1 MGTSDYPSDVTLL
14 PAIRIYR
21 ASADCG
27 CSLGPLAPDIASY
40 RVTVG
45 LLVATG
51 TRTPSREAIG
61 LSGSD
66 ADEAGAPGNPA
77 DAHNAFPYTIALS
90 QSNHINVGLTY
101 SLYSMQVEETVTPY
115 RRVILIAVIVGL
127 IAGLGALFFFEGLKL
142 GTAFFMEGI
151 VGFQIPK
158 EGQNLQ
164 DIAQW
169 APPDNLWMILP
180 VICFGGLLSGLLVY
194 TFAPEAEGHGT
205 DAAIKAFHGEGRVR
219 WRVPLV
225 KAVTA
230 VLTISTGGSAG
241 REGPTAQMSAG
252 FGSIAADLLGLSA
265 RERRLAIATG
275 VGAGIGTIF
284 MAPLGGAILAAE
296 ILYRQDFETEAIVPA
311 FLASVI
317 GYAIF
322 GLVEGFEPVFGPG
335 VTSWNVSQIPFFILL
350 GVVSTAI
357 GLIYI
362 NTFYGTNRIFKKVF
376 SRLKIPNHFKP
387 LAGAFLTGTFVLAL
401 AALSP
406 EAAIVG
412 LGSLGT
418 GYGFA
423 QLALYNMLPV
433 GVLLFLPF
441 AKILTTS
448 LTIGSGGSGGVF
460 APGLVI
466 GGATGGAF
474 GSLLHLALPG
484 IIPAESVPVFFI
496 VGMIALFGAISHA
509 PIAVMIMVV
518 EMTGDFSLLVPAM
531 GAVSVA
537 VILIGQSTIFREQ
550 VLNRSQSPA
559 HRDEYMIEILQD
571 IHVGDVMVPR
581 DRIVAVSPDDTAGRV
596 LHLID
601 RTLHTG
607 FPVLDKKGSLVGMIA
622 LDDVRD
628 NRINGEHDELVEDAM
643 SSRVFTVHH
652 ACTLREALDLMTE
665 RDIHHLPVVPADDP
679 RELSGFITRT
689 DIMKAYTQKASR
701 SAGRRHRTGS
711 VTLIESDTAAGKSSG
726 GKKRTEG

>member
-1 MGTSDYPSDVTLL
+1 
-14 PAIRIYR
+14 
-21 ASADCG
+21 
-27 CSLGPLAPDIASY
+27 
-40 RVTVG
+40 
-45 LLVATG
+45 
-51 TRTPSREAIG
+51 
-61 LSGSD
+61 
-66 ADEAGAPGNPA
+66 
-77 DAHNAFPYTIALS
+77 
-90 QSNHINVGLTY
+90 
-101 SLYSMQVEETVTPY
+101 MQIEETVTPY

-151 VGFQIPK
+151 VGFNLPK
-158 EGQNLQ
+158 EGQIVQ
-164 DIAQW
+164 DISQW
-169 APPDNLWMILP
+169 APPDHLWMILP

-194 TFAPEAEGHGT
+194 TLAPEAEGHGT
-205 DAAIKAFHGEGRVR
+205 DAAIKAFHGGKKVR

-225 KAVTA
+225 KAVSA
-230 VLTISTGGSAG
+230 ILTISTGGSAG
-241 REGPTAQMSAG
+241 REGPTAQISAG

-296 ILYRQDFETEAIVPA
+296 ILYKQDFETEAIVPA

-317 GYAIF
+317 GYAMF
-322 GLVEGFEPVFGPG
+322 GLVEGFEPVFGPAA
-335 VTSWNVSQIPFFILL
+335 TSWNVSQIPFFVLL
-350 GVVSTAI
+350 GVVSTAV

-362 NTFYGTNRIFKKVF
+362 NTFYGTNRIFKAVF
-376 SRLKIPNHFKP
+376 SRFNLPNHLKP
-387 LAGAFLTGTFVLAL
+387 LAGAFLTGTFALAL

-423 QLALYNMLPV
+423 QLALYNMLPL

-484 IIPAESVPVFFI
+484 IVPAESVPVFFI

-550 VLNRSQSPA
+550 VLNRSLSPA
-559 HRDEYMIEILQD
+559 HRDEYMVEILQD
-571 IHVGDVMVPR
+571 IRVDDVMVPR
-581 DRIVAVSPDDTAGRV
+581 DRIMTVSPDDRVGRV

-601 RTLHTG
+601 ETLHTA
-607 FPVLDKKGSLVGMIA
+607 FPVLDGEGRLVGIIA
-622 LDDVRD
+622 LDDVRN
-628 NRINGEHDELVEDAM
+628 NRINGKHDAPVKEAM

-652 ACTLREALDLMTE
+652 ACTLRDALSLMTE
-665 RDIHHLPVVPADDP
+665 HDIHHLPVVPADEP
-679 RELSGFITRT
+679 GVLSGFITRT
-689 DIMKAYTQKASR
+689 DIMKAYTRKASQQ
-701 SAGRRHRTGS
+701 AGRRRTGS
-711 VTLIESDTAAGKSSG
+711 VTLIEPCVTAESG
-726 GKKRTEG
+726 SAGKKRVET

>member
-1 MGTSDYPSDVTLL
+1 
-14 PAIRIYR
+14 
-21 ASADCG
+21 
-27 CSLGPLAPDIASY
+27 
-40 RVTVG
+40 
-45 LLVATG
+45 
-51 TRTPSREAIG
+51 
-61 LSGSD
+61 
-66 ADEAGAPGNPA
+66 
-77 DAHNAFPYTIALS
+77 
-90 QSNHINVGLTY
+90 
-101 SLYSMQVEETVTPY
+101 MQIEETVTPY
-115 RRVILIAVIVGL
+115 RRIILIAIVVGI
-127 IAGLGALFFFEGLKL
+127 IAGIGALFFFEGLKL

-151 VGFQIPK
+151 VGFQLPK
-158 EGQNLQ
+158 EGQALQ
-164 DIAQW
+164 DITQW

-180 VICFGGLLSGLLVY
+180 VICFGGLLSGILVY

-205 DAAIKAFHGEGRVR
+205 DAAIRAFHGEGRVR

-230 VLTISTGGSAG
+230 ILTISTGGSAG

-296 ILYRQDFETEAIVPA
+296 ILYKQDFETEAIVPA

-350 GVVSTAI
+350 GVVSTAV

-362 NTFYGTNRIFKKVF
+362 HTFYGTNRVFKRVF

-387 LAGAFLTGTFVLAL
+387 LTGAFLTGTFVLAL

-412 LGSLGT
+412 LASLGT
-418 GYGFA
+418 GYGFT
-423 QLALYNMLPV
+423 QLSLYNMLPI

-474 GSLLHLALPG
+474 GSLLHLAFPG
-484 IIPAESVPVFFI
+484 IVPIESVPVFVV

-509 PIAVMIMVV
+509 PIGVMIMVV

-537 VILIGQSTIFREQ
+537 VLLIGQSTIFREQ
-550 VLNRSQSPA
+550 VLNRSRSAA
-559 HRDEYMIEILQD
+559 HRDEYTIEILQD

-581 DRIVAVSPDDTAGRV
+581 ERIVAVSPGDTTGRV

-601 RTLHTG
+601 ETLHTG
-607 FPVLDKKGSLVGMIA
+607 FPVLDGEGKLVGMIA

-628 NRINGEHDELVEDAM
+628 NRANGEHDILVEDVM

-652 ACTLREALDLMTE
+652 SCSLREALDLMTE
-665 RDIHHLPVVPADDP
+665 HDIHHLPVVPAEDP
-679 RELSGFITRT
+679 RMLSGFVTRT
-689 DIMKAYTQKASR
+689 DIMKAYVRKASQPGGKHH
-701 SAGRRHRTGS
+701 SMGNS
-711 VTLIESDTAAGKSSG
+711 TLIEPHTASERGPD
-726 GKKRTEG
+726 GKKGSMVEG

>member
-1 MGTSDYPSDVTLL
+1 
-14 PAIRIYR
+14 
-21 ASADCG
+21 
-27 CSLGPLAPDIASY
+27 
-40 RVTVG
+40 
-45 LLVATG
+45 
-51 TRTPSREAIG
+51 
-61 LSGSD
+61 
-66 ADEAGAPGNPA
+66 
-77 DAHNAFPYTIALS
+77 
-90 QSNHINVGLTY
+90 
-101 SLYSMQVEETVTPY
+101 MQIEETITPY
-115 RRVILIAVIVGL
+115 SRIILIAIIVGL
-127 IAGLGALFFFEGLKL
+127 ISGLGALFFFEGLRL

-151 VGFQIPK
+151 VGFHLPK
-158 EGQNLQ
+158 EGQTLQ
-164 DIAQW
+164 DISQW
-169 APPDNLWMILP
+169 APPDHLWMILP

-296 ILYRQDFETEAIVPA
+296 ILYKQDFEAEAIVPA

-322 GLVEGFEPVFGPG
+322 GLVEGFEPVFGPWP
-335 VTSWNVSQIPFFILL
+335 TSWNVYQVPLFVLL
-350 GVVSTAI
+350 GVVSTI
-357 GLIYI
+357 VGLIYI
-362 NTFYGTNRIFKKVF
+362 NTFYGTNRIFKDIF
-376 SRLKIPNHFKP
+376 SRLNLPNHFKP

-406 EAAIVG
+406 EAAVVG

-418 GYGFA
+418 GYGFT
-423 QLALYNMLPV
+423 QLALYNMLPI

-484 IIPAESVPVFFI
+484 IVPAESVPVFVV

-537 VILIGQSTIFREQ
+537 VLLIGQSTIFREQ
-550 VLNRSQSPA
+550 VLNRSKSAA

-571 IHVGDVMVPR
+571 IHVSDVMVPR
-581 DRIVAVSPDDTAGRV
+581 DRIIAVSPGDTTGRV
-596 LHLID
+596 LRLID
-601 RTLHTG
+601 ETLHTG
-607 FPVLDKKGSLVGMIA
+607 FPVLDGEGKLVGMIA

-628 NRINGEHDELVEDAM
+628 NRINGEHDVLVEDVM

-652 ACTLREALDLMTE
+652 ACTLREALALMTE
-665 RDIHHLPVVPADDP
+665 HDIHHLPVVPAEDP
-679 RELSGFITRT
+679 RTLLGFVTRT
-689 DIMKAYTQKASR
+689 DVMKAYVRRASQ
-701 SAGRRHRTGS
+701 SGEKRRLTGNSTLIGPGTASENSPDGKKGS
-711 VTLIESDTAAGKSSG
+711 VV
-726 GKKRTEG
+726 EG

>member
-1 MGTSDYPSDVTLL
+1 
-14 PAIRIYR
+14 
-21 ASADCG
+21 
-27 CSLGPLAPDIASY
+27 
-40 RVTVG
+40 
-45 LLVATG
+45 
-51 TRTPSREAIG
+51 
-61 LSGSD
+61 
-66 ADEAGAPGNPA
+66 
-77 DAHNAFPYTIALS
+77 
-90 QSNHINVGLTY
+90 
-101 SLYSMQVEETVTPY
+101 MQIEETVTPY
-115 RRVILIAVIVGL
+115 RRIILIAIIVGL
-127 IAGLGALFFFEGLKL
+127 ISGIGALLFFEGLKL

-151 VGFQIPK
+151 VGFQLPK
-158 EGQNLQ
+158 EGQTIP
-164 DIAQW
+164 DISQW

-205 DAAIKAFHGEGRVR
+205 DAAIRAFHGEGRVR
-219 WRVPLV
+219 WRVPLL

-252 FGSIAADLLGLSA
+252 FGSIAADLLGLSD

-284 MAPLGGAILAAE
+284 MAPLGGAILGAE

-322 GLVEGFEPVFGPG
+322 GFVEGFESVFGSCT
-335 VTSWNVSQIPFFILL
+335 TSWNISQIPFFILL
-350 GVVSTAI
+350 GVVSTAV
-357 GLIYI
+357 GLLYI
-362 NTFYGTNRIFKKVF
+362 NTFYGTQRVFRKIFARF
-376 SRLKIPNHFKP
+376 NLPNHIKP
-387 LAGAFLTGTFVLAL
+387 LFGAFLTGTFVLAL
-401 AALSP
+401 AAISP

-423 QLALYNMLPV
+423 QLALYNMLPL

-484 IIPAESVPVFFI
+484 IVPVESVPVFFV
-496 VGMIALFGAISHA
+496 VGMIAFFGAISHA

-550 VLNRSQSPA
+550 VLNRSRSAA
-559 HRDEYMIEILQD
+559 HRDEYMVEILQD
-571 IHVGDVMVPR
+571 IRVGDVMVPR
-581 DRIVAVSPDDTAGRV
+581 DRVVAVSPCDSVGKV

-601 RTLHTG
+601 STLHTG
-607 FPVLDKKGSLVGMIA
+607 FPVLDGEGRLVGIIA
-622 LDDVRD
+622 LDDVRE
-628 NRINGEHDELVEDAM
+628 NRMSGEHEALVKNVM

-652 ACTLREALDLMTE
+652 ACTLREALDLMAE
-665 RDIHHLPVVPADDP
+665 HDINHLPVVPVEDP
-679 RELSGFITRT
+679 RTLSGFVSRT
-689 DIMKAYTQKASR
+689 DIMKAYVRRASQ
-701 SAGRRHRTGS
+701 SADRRQAGH
-711 VTLIESDTAAGKSSG
+711 VTLIEPGMTAESG
-726 GKKRTEG
+726 PDGKKGSRTDG

>member
-1 MGTSDYPSDVTLL
+1 
-14 PAIRIYR
+14 
-21 ASADCG
+21 
-27 CSLGPLAPDIASY
+27 
-40 RVTVG
+40 
-45 LLVATG
+45 
-51 TRTPSREAIG
+51 
-61 LSGSD
+61 
-66 ADEAGAPGNPA
+66 
-77 DAHNAFPYTIALS
+77 
-90 QSNHINVGLTY
+90 
-101 SLYSMQVEETVTPY
+101 MQIEETIPPY
-115 RRVILIAVIVGL
+115 RRIILIAIIVGL
-127 IAGLGALFFFEGLKL
+127 ISGIGALFFFEGLKL

-151 VGFQIPK
+151 VGFHLPK
-158 EGQNLQ
+158 EGQTLQ
-164 DIAQW
+164 DIGQW
-169 APPDNLWMILP
+169 ALPDHLWMILP

-205 DAAIKAFHGEGRVR
+205 DAAIRAFHGGGRVR

-225 KAVTA
+225 KAITA

-296 ILYRQDFETEAIVPA
+296 ILYKQDFEAEAIVPA

-322 GLVEGFEPVFGPG
+322 GLVEGFEPVFGPWA
-335 VTSWNVSQIPFFILL
+335 TSWNVFQIPLFILL
-350 GVVSTAI
+350 GVVSTAV

-362 NTFYGTNRIFKKVF
+362 NTFYGANRVFKGIFRRF
-376 SRLKIPNHFKP
+376 NLPNHFRP
-387 LAGAFLTGTFVLAL
+387 LAGAFLTGTFVLTL

-418 GYGFA
+418 GYGFT
-423 QLALYNMLPV
+423 QLALYNMLPI

-484 IIPAESVPVFFI
+484 IVPAGSVPVFVV

-537 VILIGQSTIFREQ
+537 VLLIGQSTIFREQ
-550 VLNRSQSPA
+550 VLNRSQSAA

-571 IHVGDVMVPR
+571 IHVGDIMVPR
-581 DRIVAVSPDDTAGRV
+581 DRIVTVSPGDTTGRV
-596 LHLID
+596 LRLID
-601 RTLHTG
+601 ETLHTG
-607 FPVLDKKGSLVGMIA
+607 FPVLDGEGKLVGIIA
-622 LDDVRD
+622 LDDVRE
-628 NRINGEHDELVEDAM
+628 NRINGEHDVPVENVM
-643 SSRVFTVHH
+643 SSRVFTVHP
-652 ACTLREALDLMTE
+652 ACTLREVLDLMTE
-665 RDIHHLPVVPADDP
+665 HDIHHLPVVPVEDP
-679 RELSGFITRT
+679 RTLSGFVART
-689 DIMKAYTQKASR
+689 DIMKAYVRRASQP
-701 SAGRRHRTGS
+701 GGKRRFTGHS
-711 VTLIESDTAAGKSSG
+711 TLIEPGMAVEGSPD
-726 GKKRTEG
+726 GKKGTDG

>member
-1 MGTSDYPSDVTLL
+1 
-14 PAIRIYR
+14 
-21 ASADCG
+21 
-27 CSLGPLAPDIASY
+27 
-40 RVTVG
+40 
-45 LLVATG
+45 
-51 TRTPSREAIG
+51 
-61 LSGSD
+61 
-66 ADEAGAPGNPA
+66 
-77 DAHNAFPYTIALS
+77 
-90 QSNHINVGLTY
+90 
-101 SLYSMQVEETVTPY
+101 MQIEETVTPY
-115 RRVILIAVIVGL
+115 RRILLIAIIVGL
-127 IAGLGALFFFEGLKL
+127 ISGVGALFFFEALKL

-151 VGFQIPK
+151 VGFHLPK
-158 EGQNLQ
+158 EGQTLQ
-164 DIAQW
+164 DISQW

-180 VICFGGLLSGLLVY
+180 VICFGGLLSGILVY
-194 TFAPEAEGHGT
+194 TLAPEAEGHGT
-205 DAAIKAFHGEGRVR
+205 DAAIRAFHGGKKVR
-219 WRVPLV
+219 WRVPLL
-225 KAVTA
+225 KAITA

-296 ILYRQDFETEAIVPA
+296 ILYKQDFETEAIVPA

-317 GYAIF
+317 GYAMF
-322 GLVEGFEPVFGPG
+322 GLVEGFESVFGPG
-335 VTSWNVSQIPFFILL
+335 VTYWNVWQIPLFILL
-350 GVVSTAI
+350 GVVSTAV

-362 NTFYGTNRIFKKVF
+362 TTFYGTNKVF
-376 SRLKIPNHFKP
+376 KDVFRRFNLPNHIRP

-406 EAAIVG
+406 EAAVVG

-423 QLALYNMLPV
+423 QLALYNMLPI

-474 GSLLHLALPG
+474 GSLLHLALPALVP
-484 IIPAESVPVFFI
+484 IESVPVFVVI
-496 VGMIALFGAISHA
+496 GMIALFGAISHA

-550 VLNRSQSPA
+550 MLNRSQSPA
-559 HRDEYMIEILQD
+559 HRDEYMVEILQD

-581 DRIVAVSPDDTAGRV
+581 DRIVAVSPDDNIGRV
-596 LHLID
+596 FHLID
-601 RTLHTG
+601 ETSHTG
-607 FPVLDKKGSLVGMIA
+607 YPVLDREEQLIGIIA
-622 LDDVRD
+622 LDDIRD
-628 NRINGEHDELVEDAM
+628 NRMNEKMPIKEAM
-643 SSRVFTVHH
+643 TSRVFTVYH
-652 ACTLREALDLMTE
+652 ACTLQEALNLMTE
-665 RDIHHLPVVPADDP
+665 HDIHHLPVVPADEP
-679 RELSGFITRT
+679 RVLSGFITRT
-689 DIMKAYTQKASR
+689 DIMKAYVRRASQSTKTIPHTGLITLLKPGAAAQKSPD
-701 SAGRRHRTGS
+701 
-711 VTLIESDTAAGKSSG
+711 VE
-726 GKKRTEG
+726 KR

>member
-1 MGTSDYPSDVTLL
+1 
-14 PAIRIYR
+14 
-21 ASADCG
+21 
-27 CSLGPLAPDIASY
+27 
-40 RVTVG
+40 
-45 LLVATG
+45 
-51 TRTPSREAIG
+51 
-61 LSGSD
+61 
-66 ADEAGAPGNPA
+66 
-77 DAHNAFPYTIALS
+77 
-90 QSNHINVGLTY
+90 
-101 SLYSMQVEETVTPY
+101 MQIEETVTPY
-115 RRVILIAVIVGL
+115 RRIILIAVIVGL
-127 IAGLGALFFFEGLKL
+127 IAGIGALFFFEGLKL
-142 GTAFFMEGI
+142 GTAFFMGDI
-151 VGFQIPK
+151 VGFHLPK
-158 EGQNLQ
+158 EGQTLQ
-164 DIAQW
+164 DISQW
-169 APPDNLWMILP
+169 APPEHLWLILP
-180 VICFGGLLSGLLVY
+180 VICFGGLLSGLLIY
-194 TFAPEAEGHGT
+194 TLAPEAEGHGT
-205 DAAIKAFHGEGRVR
+205 DAAIKAFHGGGRVR

-296 ILYRQDFETEAIVPA
+296 ILYKQDFEAEAIVPA

-335 VTSWNVSQIPFFILL
+335 VVFWNVTQIPLFILL
-350 GVVSTAI
+350 GVVSTAV
-357 GLIYI
+357 GLLYI
-362 NTFYGTNRIFKKVF
+362 HTFYGANKVF
-376 SRLKIPNHFKP
+376 KGIFSRFNLPNHFRP

-418 GYGFA
+418 GYGFT
-423 QLALYNMLPV
+423 QLALYNMLPI

-484 IIPAESVPVFFI
+484 IVPVESVPVFVV

-537 VILIGQSTIFREQ
+537 VLLIGQSTIFREQ
-550 VLNRSQSPA
+550 VLNRSRSAA
-559 HRDEYMIEILQD
+559 HRDEYMVEILQD
-571 IHVGDVMVPR
+571 IHVGDIMVPR
-581 DRIVAVSPDDTAGRV
+581 DRIVAVSPDDTTGRV
-596 LHLID
+596 FHLID
-601 RTLHTG
+601 ETLHTG
-607 FPVLDKKGSLVGMIA
+607 FPVLDGEGKLVGIIA

-628 NRINGEHDELVEDAM
+628 HRMNGEHDVPVEKVM
-643 SSRVFTVHH
+643 SSRVFTVHP

-665 RDIHHLPVVPADDP
+665 HDIHHLPVVPAEDP
-679 RELSGFITRT
+679 RALSGFVART
-689 DIMKAYTQKASR
+689 DVMKAYVRRASQL
-701 SAGRRHRTGS
+701 GGKRRLTGNS
-711 VTLIESDTAAGKSSG
+711 TLIEPENSPD
-726 GKKRTEG
+726 GKKGSMVDG

>member
-1 MGTSDYPSDVTLL
+1 
-14 PAIRIYR
+14 
-21 ASADCG
+21 
-27 CSLGPLAPDIASY
+27 
-40 RVTVG
+40 
-45 LLVATG
+45 
-51 TRTPSREAIG
+51 
-61 LSGSD
+61 
-66 ADEAGAPGNPA
+66 
-77 DAHNAFPYTIALS
+77 
-90 QSNHINVGLTY
+90 
-101 SLYSMQVEETVTPY
+101 MQIEETVTPY
-115 RRVILIAVIVGL
+115 RRVILIAVIVGF
-127 IAGLGALFFFEGLKL
+127 IAGLGALFFFEGLKF

-151 VGFQIPK
+151 VGFNLPK
-158 EGQNLQ
+158 EGQTFQ
-164 DIAQW
+164 DISQW
-169 APPDNLWMILP
+169 TPPDHLWMILP

-194 TFAPEAEGHGT
+194 TLAPEAEGHGT
-205 DAAIKAFHGEGRVR
+205 DAAIKAFHGGKKVR

-225 KAVTA
+225 KAVSA
-230 VLTISTGGSAG
+230 ILTISTGGSAG
-241 REGPTAQMSAG
+241 REGPTAQISAG

-296 ILYRQDFETEAIVPA
+296 ILYKQDFETEAIVPA

-317 GYAIF
+317 GYAMF
-322 GLVEGFEPVFGPG
+322 GLVEGFEPVFGPAA
-335 VTSWNVSQIPFFILL
+335 TSWNVSQIPFFILL
-350 GVVSTAI
+350 GVVSTAV

-362 NTFYGTNRIFKKVF
+362 NTFYGTNRVFKEIF
-376 SRLKIPNHFKP
+376 SRFNLPNYFKP

-412 LGSLGT
+412 IGSLGT

-484 IIPAESVPVFFI
+484 IVPVESVPVFFI

-559 HRDEYMIEILQD
+559 HRDEYMVEILQD
-571 IHVGDVMVPR
+571 IHVDDVMLPR
-581 DRIVAVSPDDTAGRV
+581 DRILAASPDDRVGQV

-601 RTLHTG
+601 ETLHTA
-607 FPVLDKKGSLVGMIA
+607 FPVLDGEGRLAGIIA

-628 NRINGEHDELVEDAM
+628 HRINGEHDTLVKDAM
-643 SSRVFTVHH
+643 SSRIFTVHH
-652 ACTLREALDLMTE
+652 DCTLRDALSLMTE
-665 RDIHHLPVVPADDP
+665 HDIHHLPVVPADDP
-679 RELSGFITRT
+679 GVLSGFITRT
-689 DIMKAYTQKASR
+689 DIMKAYTRKASQQTE
-701 SAGRRHRTGS
+701 SRRRTES
-711 VTLIESDTAAGKSSG
+711 VTLIEPGMAKESSSAE
-726 GKKRTEG
+726 KKRIDTEG

>member
-1 MGTSDYPSDVTLL
+1 
-14 PAIRIYR
+14 
-21 ASADCG
+21 
-27 CSLGPLAPDIASY
+27 
-40 RVTVG
+40 
-45 LLVATG
+45 
-51 TRTPSREAIG
+51 
-61 LSGSD
+61 
-66 ADEAGAPGNPA
+66 
-77 DAHNAFPYTIALS
+77 
-90 QSNHINVGLTY
+90 
-101 SLYSMQVEETVTPY
+101 MQIEETVTPY
-115 RRVILIAVIVGL
+115 RRIVLIAIVVGL
-127 IAGLGALFFFEGLKL
+127 ISGLGALFFFEGLKL

-151 VGFQIPK
+151 VGFHLPK
-158 EGQNLQ
+158 EGQTLQ

-169 APPDNLWMILP
+169 APPDHLWMILP

-194 TFAPEAEGHGT
+194 TLAPEAEGHGT

-252 FGSIAADLLGLSA
+252 FGSIAADLLRLSA

-296 ILYRQDFETEAIVPA
+296 ILYKQDFETEAIVPA

-322 GLVEGFEPVFGPG
+322 GLIEGFEPVFGSG
-335 VTSWNVSQIPFFILL
+335 VTSWNISQIPLFLLL
-350 GVVSTAI
+350 GVVSTAV

-362 NTFYGTNRIFKKVF
+362 NTFYGTNRVFKRVF
-376 SRLKIPNHFKP
+376 SHLKIPNHFKP
-387 LAGAFLTGTFVLAL
+387 LTGAFLTGTFVLAL

-406 EAAIVG
+406 EAALVG
-412 LGSLGT
+412 IGSLGT

-466 GGATGGAF
+466 GGATGGAV

-484 IIPAESVPVFFI
+484 VVPAESVPVFFV
-496 VGMIALFGAISHA
+496 VGMIAFFGAISHA

-537 VILIGQSTIFREQ
+537 VLLIGQSTIFREQ
-550 VLNRSQSPA
+550 VLNRSQSAA
-559 HRDEYMIEILQD
+559 HRDEYMIEMLQD
-571 IHVGDVMVPR
+571 IRVRDVMVPR
-581 DRIVAVSPDDTAGRV
+581 DRIVAVSPDDTTGKV
-596 LHLID
+596 LCLID
-601 RTLHTG
+601 ETLHTG
-607 FPVLDKKGSLVGMIA
+607 FPVLDREGKLVGMIA

-628 NRINGEHDELVEDAM
+628 NRMNDEYDVPVENVM

-665 RDIHHLPVVPADDP
+665 HDIHHLPVVPEKDP
-679 RELSGFITRT
+679 RTLSGFVTRT
-689 DIMKAYTQKASR
+689 DVMKAYVRKTSQSGGKYR
-701 SAGRRHRTGS
+701 SANS
-711 VTLIESDTAAGKSSG
+711 TLIEPDTVSGSSPD
-726 GKKRTEG
+726 GKKGSVMEG